1 MKKLCILLLIV
12 FCLAACG
19 GGSGDEGNSDSNAR
33 ELALDETAT
42 GKISTVGEVDWYR
55 IEAVENDRILSV
67 HLSGTRQYSPVD
79 FMLTIY
85 ERDDDGNLDTIFG
98 ESAKEEVMAPADIS
112 IDVPITGSRTLY
124 LAVRDFKDDEASD
137 LVSYRL
143 RATYS
148 DEVEDNNTFES
159 AIDLTVGSE
168 QVCYADES
176 IFPQSDVDVYHF
188 TVGGDNPSGVYRIT
202 AQYILDNP
210 TTPVPVTL
218 DLELYNEDGQVIQQ
232 YKGQK
237 PANHLY
243 VLLPYLD
250 EGDHFLV
257 VGSQGRTSESEL
269 SYTLCIEPVD
279 AQEVMENDTSDPA
292 DVDTPTME
300 PVAGE
305 DAVQCSLTG
314 SLEYIQDEDWYMIDV
329 TPSTPDVS
337 KNIIVNLFHNFGQQ
351 VPAELQAQTEPAK
364 YRITVLDE
372 TLQSIYT
379 YDHSILATE
388 PNVVELGA
396 GTGTRNY
403 VMIKPVY
410 NDQML
415 MAMPYQLGIKL
426 RDHNDPNDQEDPI
439 TLTSD
444 VPVTGKISRLGDKDD
459 YEIEVNAATSPKI
472 LEVFFSAPF
481 DEAAQVSYAVTVM
494 WDGKTRIIRDS
505 NGVSQGVECKSSF
518 YIPTAETV
526 EIQVSDDQNNDG
538 DNVEYTLLAREV
550 DIPADLNGVTHPSPP
565 SSGIPVYHNEI
576 SENTDNSAPEITI
589 IEYDKEIHPSYKA
602 DTTALRVGPLV
613 GNQWTSEWIA
623 GYVDYDGDRDLF
635 ELNFDDITQGVETWY
650 CDIKIQM
657 VALGGPVEYSWTLFR
672 DAAPANDVLVERMY
686 LENVGTDFEFEHFPE
701 GGGIVASWA
710 DEEHDE
716 QTITINSTLPD
727 DLIEPGD
734 PVNPDD
740 PGYRRDKLFW
750 IGKDSSGSK
759 FYLSINDF
767 NIAILN
773 PETRE
778 PNQTPDNDWG
788 YAPTVGP
795 YYFQVTVTYHDDRG
809 CPPPYNCD

>member
-19 GGSGDEGNSDSNAR
+19 GDSGDEGSNNSNAR
-33 ELALDETAT
+33 ELAVDETAT

-85 ERDDDGNLDTIFG
+85 EKDADGNLNTIFG
-98 ESAKEEVMAPADIS
+98 ESAKEEVMEMADIT
-112 IDVPITGSRTLY
+112 IDVPINGSRTLY
-124 LAVRDFKDDEASD
+124 LAVRDFRDDEASD
-137 LVSYRL
+137 LVSYQL
-143 RATYS
+143 RAAYS
-148 DEVEDNNTFES
+148 DEVEDNSTFES
-159 AIDLTVGSE
+159 AIDLTVGSG
-168 QVCYADES
+168 QTCYADES
-176 IFPQSDVDVYHF
+176 IYPQSDVDTYRF
-188 TVGGDNPSGVYRIT
+188 TIGGDNPSGVYRIT

-218 DLELYNEDGQVIQQ
+218 DLELYNEAGQVIQQ

-237 PANHLY
+237 PSDHLY

-257 VGSQGRTSESEL
+257 VGSQGRTTESEL
-269 SYTLCIEPVD
+269 AYTICIEPVD

-314 SLEYIQDEDWYMIDV
+314 SLEYIQDEDWYRIDV
-329 TPSTPDVS
+329 TPSAPDVS
-337 KNIIVNLFHNFGQQ
+337 KNIIINLFHNFDPQ

-372 TLQSIYT
+372 TLQSVYT

-388 PNVVELGA
+388 PNIVELGA
-396 GTGTRNY
+396 GTGTHNY

-410 NDQML
+410 ADQML

-426 RDHNDPNDQEDPI
+426 RDHNDPNDSEDPI
-439 TLTSD
+439 TLTSG

-459 YEIEVNAATSPKI
+459 YEIDVNAATSPKI

-481 DEAAQVSYAVTVM
+481 DEAAQVSYAVTVE
-494 WDGKTRIIRDS
+494 WAGQTRVIRDT

-518 YIPTAETV
+518 YIPAAETV
-526 EIQVSDDQNNDG
+526 NIHVSDDQNNDG

-550 DIPADLNGVTHPSPP
+550 EIPAELSGVAPP
-565 SSGIPVYHNEI
+565 SAVSSPAYHYEI
-576 SENTDNSAPEITI
+576 LENTDGSAPDITV

-602 DTTALRVGPLV
+602 DTTTLRVGSS
-613 GNQWTSEWIA
+613 GWTSSQEDEHTSPWIA

-635 ELNFDDITQGVETWY
+635 ELNFDDITQGVDTWY

-686 LENVGTDFEFEHFPE
+686 LENTDEDVFEYFPE

-710 DEEHDE
+710 DTEITAENIDV
-716 QTITINSTLPD
+716 TIPDDLPD
-727 DLIEPGD
+727 DTEHS
-734 PVNPDD
+734 PDD
-740 PGYRRDKLFW
+740 ELYNLYKLFW
-750 IGKDSSGSK
+750 IGKDSQGCK

-809 CPPPYNCD
+809 CPEPYDCD